1 MRKFMV
7 VLWMM
12 TAGTCLAQQIDLKA
26 LDKLAAKAKEKTEIN
41 MDESMIKAAG
51 DFLKQADEILAK
63 NSAKELKGF
72 FLRSYE
78 FAGKGAYTMDDL
90 KPVLD
95 QLKAPDWA
103 PFLRSQESNEVTEIW
118 MHRTSGQMDG
128 MILVSAESNEITVIN
143 VVGVTSLADLSALG
157 NLANAATQGASKP
170 VNAPKNDND

>member
-1 MRKFMV
+1 MRKFLV
-7 VLWMM
+7 AVWMM
-12 TAGTCLAQQIDLKA
+12 TAATCLAQQVDLKA

-41 MDESMIKAAG
+41 LDESMIKAAG
-51 DFLKQADEILAK
+51 DFLKQADQILTQ

-78 FAGKGAYTMDDL
+78 FAEKGAYSMDDL
-90 KPVLD
+90 KPIVD

-103 PFLRSQESNEVTEIW
+103 PFLRSQESNELTEIW

-128 MILVSAESNEITVIN
+128 MILVVAESNEVTVIN

-157 NLANAATQGASKP
+157 NLANAAVQGKP
-170 VNAPKNDND
+170 TPGKAPKDDD